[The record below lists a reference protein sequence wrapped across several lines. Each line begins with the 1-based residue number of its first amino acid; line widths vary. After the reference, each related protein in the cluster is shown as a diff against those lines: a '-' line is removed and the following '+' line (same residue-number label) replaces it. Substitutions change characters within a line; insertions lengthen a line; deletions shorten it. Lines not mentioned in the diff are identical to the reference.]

1 MSKHR
6 ELFTQEPK
14 IIENLKET
22 EINVFKIN
30 LKPKE
35 SGEGTTKKKQDVMRK
50 KINEFEKEP
59 IEFLEVK
66 I

>member
-1 MSKHR
+1 M
-6 ELFTQEPK
+6 FK
-14 IIENLKET
+14 II
-22 EINVFKIN
+22 

-35 SGEGTTKKKQDVMRK
+35 SGEGTTKKEQDVMRK

-66 I
+66 IWSLKFKA